1 MLKALLKSM
10 RPRQWL
16 KNGFLFV
23 GLFFDRQ
30 LMNFS
35 ALFEVAIGAALF
47 SMLAGAIYI
56 INDIND
62 VEADRQ
68 HPKKATR
75 PISSGDLPIGTARAT
90 VILLLLI
97 VFPAAYML
105 SPIFAAF
112 ALLYFLLNLSYSIW
126 LKHVALIDVLIL
138 ASFYVIRV
146 AAGVSIIEV
155 ERFSPWLYLF
165 TIFLALYLGM
175 GKRRAEL
182 VLLAGQ
188 ANSHRRVL
196 DGYSLSFLDQL
207 ITIVLTLA
215 ILTYSLYTFSA
226 PNLPANDSMMLT
238 IPFVI
243 YGIFRYLY
251 LVHIEEIGDA
261 PEEILLSDRPLQ
273 ASILLWGI
281 SIIVIFYLFPAGI

>member
-1 MLKALLKSM
+1 MLAALIKTL
-10 RPRQWL
+10 RPKQWL

-30 LMNFS
+30 ILDL
-35 ALFEVAIGAALF
+35 AAVVRVGLGAVLF
-47 SMLAGAIYI
+47 SLLASAVYI
-56 INDIND
+56 LNDLND
-62 VEADRQ
+62 LEADRN
-68 HPKKATR
+68 HPKKSRR
-75 PISSGDLPIGTARAT
+75 PLASGDLPTGFARGA
-90 VILLLLI
+90 VVVLLLV
-97 VFPAAYML
+97 VFPLAYALSTTFFWFLAAY
-105 SPIFAAF
+105 F
-112 ALLYFLLNLSYSIW
+112 ALNLAYTLW
-126 LKHVALIDVLIL
+126 FKHLPLIDVLIL

-146 AAGVSIIEV
+146 AAGVSLIHV

-182 VLLAGQ
+182 VMLAED

-196 DGYSLSFLDQL
+196 DGYSISFLDQL

-226 PNLPANDSMMLT
+226 PNLPSNNVMMLT

-251 LVHIEEIGDA
+251 LVHIEDSGDA
-261 PEEILLSDRPLQ
+261 PEEILVSDRPLQ
-273 ASILLWGI
+273 LSIALWGV
-281 SIIVIFYLFPAGI
+281 SIMAIFSLFPPGS